1 MRVVLDQF
9 IKLFA
14 TADSKESSSEA
25 ARDTNEG
32 NEGVINYPAGT
43 LLHKSQNQWARQ
55 RPVCKHTHSLSAQH
69 QSLSLSLSDGDGL
82 GSWPDAHIQM
92 RRARARGLINQQK
105 HANYRSNRL
114 V

>member
-69 QSLSLSLSDGDGL
+69 QSLSLSPSLMVMAWVVGL
-82 GSWPDAHIQM
+82 THTYKCAGPE
-92 RRARARGLINQQK
+92 REG
-105 HANYRSNRL
+105 
-114 V
+114 